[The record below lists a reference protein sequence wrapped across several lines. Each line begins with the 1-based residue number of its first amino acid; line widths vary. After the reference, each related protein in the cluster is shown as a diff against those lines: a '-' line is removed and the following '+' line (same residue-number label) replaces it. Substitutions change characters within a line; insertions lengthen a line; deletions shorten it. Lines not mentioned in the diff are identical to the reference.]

1 MIDIE
6 NDFEFRRT
14 DSLGLNLLE
23 IKKFVSEKY
32 ILASD
37 KKKGETIQEED
48 LKKANIAVIIA
59 CRLKSSRLKRK
70 ALLKIGTLS
79 SIEMCIK
86 NVLKFEDI
94 NSVVLATS
102 TTEEDS
108 ELQNYTYNKSV
119 VFHQGDPDDVIQ
131 RYIDIINKKNYDVIV
146 RVTGDCPYL
155 SKDICKLVLDSHF
168 EKGAEYSNGIG
179 AAVGTNVEIMNT
191 LCLKEIKKYFPKA
204 DYSEYMTW
212 YFQNNPEVFKLNYVD
227 LPDKWKRDYR
237 LTLDYQEDLDLF
249 NKIEEYFSK
258 NNINYTI
265 DNLFEFL
272 DKNPE
277 ISKINLNM
285 PLRYKVDKELI
296 ETLDRETKIK
306 K

>member
-1 MIDIE
+1 
-6 NDFEFRRT
+6 
-14 DSLGLNLLE
+14 
-23 IKKFVSEKY
+23 
-32 ILASD
+32 
-37 KKKGETIQEED
+37 
-48 LKKANIAVIIA
+48 
-59 CRLKSSRLKRK
+59 
-70 ALLKIGTLS
+70 
-79 SIEMCIK
+79 MCIK
-86 NVLKFEDI
+86 NVLKFEYI